1 MIGEKPFTGLP
12 KHGVCTEQV
21 QVLKDYPTGVVH
33 VELNEGGL
41 PTFRIEDNSAWDHW
55 QWNEKIKQK
64 VKTADALYFGTLGQ
78 RGVLSKQSIIKA
90 LKIAIDRGVPR
101 ILDINLRFPF
111 YNSSLIRNSVEL
123 CSVLKLSD
131 EELIEV
137 MKACDISLD
146 ISIEMSLKNLRA
158 KYGLDLVVM
167 TKGCDGALLV
177 SADDIVSQ
185 PGFKTDVVDTVGAG
199 DSFTA
204 SMTLGLLEKK
214 EYAEILSDAC
224 KVAANVCSHRGAVPQ

>member
-1 MIGEKPFTGLP
+1 
-12 KHGVCTEQV
+12 
-21 QVLKDYPTGVVH
+21 
-33 VELNEGGL
+33 
-41 PTFRIEDNSAWDHW
+41 
-55 QWNEKIKQK
+55 
-64 VKTADALYFGTLGQ
+64 
-78 RGVLSKQSIIKA
+78 
-90 LKIAIDRGVPR
+90 
-101 ILDINLRFPF
+101 
-111 YNSSLIRNSVEL
+111 
-123 CSVLKLSD
+123 
-131 EELIEV
+131 

-185 PGFKTDVVDTVGAG
+185 PGFKTDVVDTRGAG

-214 EYAEILSDAC
+214 YAEILSDAC
-224 KVAANVCSHRGAVPQ
+224 KVVANVCSHRGGSTTIGIVLPIICTKWSSR

>member
-1 MIGEKPFTGLP
+1 
-12 KHGVCTEQV
+12 
-21 QVLKDYPTGVVH
+21 
-33 VELNEGGL
+33 
-41 PTFRIEDNSAWDHW
+41 
-55 QWNEKIKQK
+55 
-64 VKTADALYFGTLGQ
+64 
-78 RGVLSKQSIIKA
+78 
-90 LKIAIDRGVPR
+90 
-101 ILDINLRFPF
+101 
-111 YNSSLIRNSVEL
+111 
-123 CSVLKLSD
+123 
-131 EELIEV
+131 

-214 EYAEILSDAC
+214 NTLKFYQMPVRLLPMSVHIVGPYHNRDCFTNYLYEMVRQVIPLYCIDLHLLGS
-224 KVAANVCSHRGAVPQ
+224 